1 MPDRMP
7 ECMSDRLPEKMPDE
21 MSDRMAYDMLECEL
35 RCKKECQRKSQSV
48 CRVKCPIEPKIYMPA
63 RMPERMPSEYLSD
76 RMSVVGAI
84 RRKYLFGSGRFHLLQ
99 WFHVVAPDL
108 GLDVGAF
115 GHLHRYYFIVGYRDG
130 NLVARDE
137 PDLLQVGCMNM
148 LGDEA
153 RMRQGWLKGV
163 HMGICIYII

>member
-1 MPDRMP
+1 MQERMSEKKLVSLPGNMRDRMP
-7 ECMSDRLPEKMPDE
+7 K
-21 MSDRMAYDMLECEL
+21 
-35 RCKKECQRKSQSV
+35 
-48 CRVKCPIEPKIYMPA
+48 YMPA

-99 WFHVVAPDL
+99 WFHVVAPNL

-137 PDLLQVGCMNM
+137 PDLL
-148 LGDEA
+148 
-153 RMRQGWLKGV
+153 
-163 HMGICIYII
+163 